1 MKYGNWGVD
10 NFRYIKIFVGN
21 RVFKLWST
29 EQVGKG
35 FKKYQSGIR
44 ETFLED
50 KKVQDLVTLW
60 ALEMKKPNKYTNTK
74 RVWSFLTQN
83 KRIEERYIQEGK

>member
-50 KKVQDLVTLW
+50 KKV
-60 ALEMKKPNKYTNTK
+60 
-74 RVWSFLTQN
+74 
-83 KRIEERYIQEGK
+83 